1 MSKWEFLELNSKGE
15 PVPFSGSKAMPWI
28 QYALES
34 AANSKVPDPKFSQYY
49 VNCSCVV
56 LDKTSNI
63 AFSCQATVQGGNT
76 EYGLCQAL
84 HGEESLVTALKS
96 VMGDNY
102 KSINTYTVIIAFAS
116 RFETGKVPTCC
127 GNCRDIMRDTL
138 PLNTMIFGGHP
149 NGGKV
154 IVAHLWD
161 LLGDDYQRSKT
172 VYSGGDFLEEEAKRK
187 LGSLNAIEVMVGD
200 CLELQNDIYF
210 PGKPNPGRSYVAIIG
225 RPGQTYLG
233 AHDVMCDYHPIYAVR
248 DAVRQVRRDP
258 GRMLLFSYALVA
270 SRFYFP
276 DVMYKDRQHLL
287 ELNFQQECLIGREMD
302 PPVYL
307 AMYELEDGEI
317 KIKRI
322 VKTSVKKWLP
332 FAFSPA
338 NFGKE
343 FVQEATAKFKKM
355 RQ

>member
-154 IVAHLWD
+154 IVARLWN
-161 LLGDDYQRSKT
+161 LLGDEYRKSPT
-172 VYSGGDFLEEEAKRK
+172 IFTGGVFKDNESEEQLGRVDFLESTIGGCLK
-187 LGSLNAIEVMVGD
+187 LE
-200 CLELQNDIYF
+200 NDIYF
-210 PGKPNPGRSYVAIIG
+210 PGIPNPGRRYYAIIRG
-225 RPGQTYLG
+225 HGYQYFG
-233 AHDVMCDYHPIYAVR
+233 AHDVMCDYHPIYAIR
-248 DAVRQVRRDP
+248 DAIRQARRHNRP
-258 GRMLLFSYALVA
+258 EFSHVIVA
-270 SRFYFP
+270 SEYHFP

-287 ELNFQQECLIGREMD
+287 ELNFQQE
-302 PPVYL
+302 
-307 AMYELEDGEI
+307 
-317 KIKRI
+317 
-322 VKTSVKKWLP
+322 
-332 FAFSPA
+332 
-338 NFGKE
+338 
-343 FVQEATAKFKKM
+343 
-355 RQ
+355 